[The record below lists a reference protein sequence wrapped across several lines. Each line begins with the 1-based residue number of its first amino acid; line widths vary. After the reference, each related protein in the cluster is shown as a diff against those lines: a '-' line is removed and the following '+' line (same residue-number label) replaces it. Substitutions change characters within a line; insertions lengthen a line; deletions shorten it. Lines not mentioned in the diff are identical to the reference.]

1 VGLPETEVRESKDR
15 VRGAVVSNRFEFPDG
30 RITFNL
36 APADLPK
43 EGGRFDLA
51 LAIGLLVASRQLPA
65 KGLSGVEFIG
75 ELALTGHLRPVR
87 GVLLSAQAARA
98 AGRCLI
104 VPRENAAEA
113 ALVAG
118 LDVRPARHLMEV
130 CGHLEGGKPLPRW
143 TRPPDPAAAAPA
155 PDLEDVRGQHHARR
169 AIEIAAAGRHN
180 LLMFGPPGTG
190 KTMLAER
197 LPGIL
202 PPLTEAQAI
211 TTASIASISRQG
223 FDIAGWR
230 CRPFRAPHHTASPVA
245 LVGGGSPPRPGE
257 ISLAHNGVLFLDEL
271 PEFDRRVLEAL
282 REPLESGRVI
292 ISRAAQHAEFPA
304 DFQLVAAM
312 NPCPCG
318 YRGDPSGRC
327 TCTEEQVARYQ
338 VRLSGP
344 LLDRFD
350 MHVEV

>member
-1 VGLPETEVRESKDR
+1 MP
-15 VRGAVVSNRFEFPDG
+15 
-30 RITFNL
+30 
-36 APADLPK
+36 
-43 EGGRFDLA
+43 DLA
-51 LAIGLLVASRQLPA
+51 
-65 KGLSGVEFIG
+65 
-75 ELALTGHLRPVR
+75 
-87 GVLLSAQAARA
+87 
-98 AGRCLI
+98 
-104 VPRENAAEA
+104 
-113 ALVAG
+113 
-118 LDVRPARHLMEV
+118 
-130 CGHLEGGKPLPRW
+130 
-143 TRPPDPAAAAPA
+143 
-155 PDLEDVRGQHHARR
+155 DVRGQHHARR
-169 AIEIAAAGRHN
+169 ALEIAAAGRHN

-211 TTASIASISRQG
+211 ATASVASISRQG
-223 FDIAGWR
+223 FDIADWR
-230 CRPFRAPHHTASPVA
+230 RRPFRAPHHTASPVA

-350 MHVEV
+350 MHVEVPALPPEALLRPGAGGEPSSDVARRVADAQARQMARAGDLNGRLGNREVERYCRLSASQAALLQQAMDRLGLSARAMHRVLKVTRTIADLEGAATIRDEHLAEALAYRRLGRRNPARAGEPAA